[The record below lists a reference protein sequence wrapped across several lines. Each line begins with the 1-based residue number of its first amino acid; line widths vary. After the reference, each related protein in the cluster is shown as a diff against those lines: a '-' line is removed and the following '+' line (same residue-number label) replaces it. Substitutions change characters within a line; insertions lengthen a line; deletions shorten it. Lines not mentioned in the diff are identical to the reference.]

1 MSEETQEYETLMD
14 LTPDQFIATIY
25 EMLDTYDAAL
35 QTEGL
40 DYLELLYLNA
50 QVVKFL
56 SDFNVDLMELH
67 TATSPDFNKV
77 EFH

>member
-25 EMLDTYDAAL
+25 EMLDTYDVAL

-56 SDFNVDLMELH
+56 SDFNVDLLELH

>member
-1 MSEETQEYETLMD
+1 MSEETQEYQTLMD

-25 EMLDTYDAAL
+25 EMLDTYDVAL
-35 QTEGL
+35 QTEGM

>member
-25 EMLDTYDAAL
+25 EMLDTYDVAL
-35 QTEGL
+35 QTEGM